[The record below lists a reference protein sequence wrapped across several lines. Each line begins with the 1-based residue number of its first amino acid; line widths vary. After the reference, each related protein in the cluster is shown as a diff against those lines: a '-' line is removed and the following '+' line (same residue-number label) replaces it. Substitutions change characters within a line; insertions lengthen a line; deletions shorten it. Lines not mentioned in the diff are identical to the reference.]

1 MKTNRAR
8 IIQLIHIAKSKLGMD
23 TDTYRQMLLS
33 ITGKTSTS
41 DMNPGQLNKVL
52 AAMKA
57 KGFKVQ
63 PTSKAST
70 TLALADYP
78 QAKKLRAL
86 WLEMYVQGIVRD
98 SSEEALRRW
107 IKRETG
113 VDGLQWLESDKA
125 STAIE
130 RLKNWRERELEKR
143 RGET

>member
-8 IIQLIHIAKSKLGMD
+8 IIQFIHIAKSQMSMD

-33 ITGKTSTS
+33 ITGKTSTG

-63 PTSKAST
+63 PSRKART
-70 TLALADYP
+70 TRPLADYP
-78 QAKKLRAL
+78 QARKLRAL
-86 WLEMYVQGIVRD
+86 WLEMYAQGIVRD

-107 IKRETG
+107 VKRETG
-113 VDGLQWLESDKA
+113 IDGLQWLEPETA
-125 STAIE
+125 SLCIE
-130 RLKNWRERELEKR
+130 KLKKWQR
-143 RGET
+143 RPTHRRA

>member
-1 MKTNRAR
+1 MKRSK
-8 IIQLIHIAKSKLGMD
+8 IIQLIHIAKSQMGMD
-23 TDTYRQMLLS
+23 ADTYRQMLLS

-52 AAMKA
+52 VAMKA
-57 KGFKVQ
+57 KGFVVK
-63 PTSKAST
+63 PSSKART
-70 TLALADYP
+70 TRQLADFP

-86 WLEMYVQGIVRD
+86 WLEMYAQGFVRD

-107 IKRETG
+107 VKRETD

-125 STAIE
+125 SAAIE
-130 RLKNWRERELEKR
+130 KLKKWQERELKKL

>member
-1 MKTNRAR
+1 
-8 IIQLIHIAKSKLGMD
+8 MD

-52 AAMKA
+52 TAMKT
-57 KGFKVQ
+57 KGFKVK
-63 PTSKAST
+63 PSRKART
-70 TLALADYP
+70 TRPLADYP

-86 WLEMYVQGIVRD
+86 WLEMYAQGIVRD

-107 IKRETG
+107 VKRETK

-125 STAIE
+125 SMAIE
-130 RLKNWRERELEKR
+130 RLKNWQERELKKL

>member
-1 MKTNRAR
+1 MERGR
-8 IIQLIHIAKSKLGMD
+8 LIQLIHIAKNELSID

-33 ITGKTSTS
+33 ITGITSTS
-41 DMNPGQLNKVL
+41 TMNPGQLNKVL

-57 KGFKVQ
+57 KGFVVK
-63 PTSKAST
+63 PANKART
-70 TLALADYP
+70 TRALADYP

-86 WLEMYVQGIVRD
+86 WLEMYAQGIVRD

-107 IKRETG
+107 VKRETD

-125 STAIE
+125 SMAIE
-130 RLKNWRERELEKR
+130 RLKKWQESRLKKL